1 MTLVIE
7 DLAWR
12 EQSFNPVGVPQAD
25 WCTGVDIS
33 EEGQGPRL
41 QMSHIP
47 RFCLARDAQEG
58 YGLDRNT
65 HNGGLPR

>member
-1 MTLVIE
+1 MLKCTLLRPLI
-7 DLAWR
+7 
-12 EQSFNPVGVPQAD
+12 PVQARQLGRY
-25 WCTGVDIS
+25 TGIDIS
-33 EEGQGPRL
+33 EEEQGPRL

-58 YGLDRNT
+58 YVLDRNT